1 MNIAVSQSRAPE
13 QVAPAGDFCAPQIA
27 RIELFETM
35 AAAEPYWRRLESG
48 AALST
53 AYQRF
58 DLLAAW
64 QRHVGSGSHVK
75 PAIVVGFGRDG
86 EPLFLWPFGHMH
98 KGPVTLMGFLGSK
111 HSNFNLGLWRRDI
124 LPSMGE
130 DAIRS
135 ILHGLRDQ
143 VDVVALCNQPL
154 SWDGAGNPFALL
166 PHQPSADISACLS
179 LPPAAAQ
186 PMQHPLSGSM
196 RSRLR
201 NKERK
206 LQRLPGYRYIQA
218 ATDADVD

>member
-1 MNIAVSQSRAPE
+1 MNIAVSQARDRDQLTLAGGFGAPK
-13 QVAPAGDFCAPQIA
+13 IA
-27 RIELFETM
+27 RVELFETM
-35 AAAEPYWRRLESG
+35 AASEPFWRRLENG
-48 AALST
+48 TALAT

-64 QRHVGSGSHVK
+64 QQHVGSRSHVT
-75 PAIVVGFGRDG
+75 PAIVVAFGQDG
-86 EPLFLWPFGHMH
+86 EPLFLWPFGHMR

-124 LPSMGE
+124 LPSIEGE
-130 DAIRS
+130 IIQS
-135 ILHGLRDQ
+135 ILHKFEHQ

-186 PMQHPLSGSM
+186 PIRRVLSGSM
-196 RSRLR
+196 HSRLR

-206 LQRLPGYRYIQA
+206 LQRLPGYR
-218 ATDADVD
+218 